1 MGFDSR
7 STSWALRN
15 GVLVAAVKLLVG
27 TRPLAIHEF
36 KHCQFSTVGEM
47 VEISGGGYPINSVKD
62 VFTPTMSSVKVLELL
77 WGIVFDEKTVFEV
90 GGDREIQDG

>member
-1 MGFDSR
+1 M
-7 STSWALRN
+7 
-15 GVLVAAVKLLVG
+15 LVAAVKLLVG

-62 VFTPTMSSVKVLELL
+62 VFTPTMSSVQVLELI
-77 WGIVFDEKTVFEV
+77 WGIVFDEKSVFEV
-90 GGDREIQDG
+90 GGDREIQDGERCKYLR